1 MKKIVKNFNNFVK
14 KTIFIVKNKTNNNF
28 KIITFNRYL
37 LIFIGSISLYL
48 FYLLIPLLYEKNWV
62 QANIES
68 KLLNEFKIKLS
79 SSANISY
86 HILPSPHFLIKDT
99 KIIVNGAE
107 KQRLIAEI
115 KNLKVFLSQ
124 KNFFNKDKMS
134 LKKVFINNANF
145 IILRSDLKL
154 LNKYNNSQFSNKKL
168 KINNSIIFFKDHFE
182 EIISIIKIK
191 KASFFFDDQKLLNL
205 FNLKGETYT
214 IPFSLDFISQIDFTK
229 EKKINFNAKSLK
241 LNIFNQSIK
250 QNDNSISGKSTISL
264 ADSIINTKYEVREK
278 LIIFDSNQSKI
289 KNSKVNYNGVL
300 LINPFHLNLNID
312 LNNYKIS
319 KLSNINSVLIE
330 LIKSKLLFN
339 DSISVNISIT
349 ANSNIRNEIFQTAK
363 INLHIINGKINF
375 DNTEFFNNKI
385 GSLKLSSSNLIFKN
399 NKLVLNITVLINIK
413 DSDNLFSFLNTNKT
427 SRKKIQNIL
436 INLDY
441 NFLNNH
447 IDFNNV
453 KIDNKE
459 ISNQLLTIISDF
471 NDNNVNNFNKSRRL
485 LNKMFSAYEG

>member
-1 MKKIVKNFNNFVK
+1 MRKIVKNFNNFVK

-28 KIITFNRYL
+28 KIISFNRYL

-79 SSANISY
+79 SSVNISY

-99 KIIVNGAE
+99 KIIVNDAE

-134 LKKVFINNANF
+134 LKKVLINNANF

-191 KASFFFDDQKLLNL
+191 KASLFFDDQKLLNL

-264 ADSIINTKYEVREK
+264 ADSIISTKYEVREK
-278 LIIFDSNQSKI
+278 LIIFDSDQSKI

-349 ANSNIRNEIFQTAK
+349 ANSNIRN
-363 INLHIINGKINF
+363 
-375 DNTEFFNNKI
+375 
-385 GSLKLSSSNLIFKN
+385 
-399 NKLVLNITVLINIK
+399 
-413 DSDNLFSFLNTNKT
+413 
-427 SRKKIQNIL
+427 
-436 INLDY
+436 
-441 NFLNNH
+441 
-447 IDFNNV
+447 
-453 KIDNKE
+453 
-459 ISNQLLTIISDF
+459 
-471 NDNNVNNFNKSRRL
+471 
-485 LNKMFSAYEG
+485 